1 MIYSCIYAI
10 FTSNFTDMKK
20 LFRFIYRTV
29 IYIFVV
35 LIGML
40 IAFYLMAPIYEFS
53 GPVKFSGNKLYNPYA
68 NMDSTLWRKYNFQ
81 VQSKAWLGITD
92 GRKNS
97 NELIDSIYNALGFD
111 HVATSD
117 YQKINYHGKDKVS
130 FIPTYEHGY
139 NIFKTHQV
147 CVDAKNVL
155 WTDLILWQTLSMKQ
169 WIIDQ
174 LKEDCS
180 IVSLAH
186 PLLRHGYSIKDM
198 RYLTNYDMIEVLNN
212 ARLSYDH
219 WDAALSTGN
228 LAWMMGNDDAHDVM
242 NSNHVGRKFTMINAP
257 DMRKE
262 TIINSLKSGNA
273 YGVDFFPKMDVPMD
287 ERIKLSK
294 NIPFITQVNLKGDT
308 LEVAASQL
316 ARTITFI
323 GQEGKVLETVTNTK
337 STTYVIKE
345 DDTYVRTVFNYPD
358 NTSLCLNPVVRYS
371 GEQVMSLKTAQ
382 VNTRATLY
390 LRIVYFL
397 IFLTIAYFYARR
409 QKNKV
414 VKKN

>member
-1 MIYSCIYAI
+1 MR
-10 FTSNFTDMKK
+10 K
-20 LFRFIYRTV
+20 LFRFIYRT
-29 IYIFVV
+29 ILYIFIV

-40 IAFYLMAPIYEFS
+40 IAYYLMAPIYEFS
-53 GPVKFSGNKLYNPYA
+53 GPVKFSGEKLYNPYA
-68 NMDSTLWRKYNFQ
+68 NMDSTQWKKYNFQ

-97 NELIDSIYNALGFD
+97 NELIDSVYNALGFD

-139 NIFKTHQV
+139 NVFKTHQV
-147 CVDAKNVL
+147 CIDAKTVL
-155 WTDLILWQTLSMKQ
+155 WTDLILFQTLSMKQ

-186 PLLRHGYSIKDM
+186 PLLRHGYSVEDM
-198 RYLTNYDMIEVLNN
+198 RYLTNYDMMEVLNN

-228 LAWMMGNDDAHDVM
+228 LAWMMGNDDAHDVL

-257 DMRKE
+257 DMQKE
-262 TIINSLKSGNA
+262 TIIKSLKSGNA
-273 YGVDFFPKMDVPMD
+273 YGVDFFPKMDVPLE
-287 ERIKLSK
+287 ERVERSK
-294 NIPFITQVNLKGDT
+294 NIPYITKVRLISDT
-308 LEVAASQL
+308 LTVAASQE

-323 GQEGKVLETVTNTK
+323 GQEGKVLETYTHTK
-337 STTYVIKE
+337 SAFYKIKE
-345 DDTYVRTVFNYPD
+345 DDTYVRTVFNYDD
-358 NTSLCLNPVVRYS
+358 NTSLCLNPIVRYS
-371 GEQVMSLKTAQ
+371 GEQVASLKTAQ
-382 VNTRATLY
+382 VNTKATLY
-390 LRIVYFL
+390 LRIGYFL
-397 IFLTIAYFYARR
+397 IFLTIAYFYAKR
-409 QKNKV
+409 
-414 VKKN
+414 KKRKSANSN

>member
-1 MIYSCIYAI
+1 MRK
-10 FTSNFTDMKK
+10 F
-20 LFRFIYRTV
+20 FRFIYRT
-29 IYIFVV
+29 ILYIFVV

-40 IAFYLMAPIYEFS
+40 IAFYLMAPIYKFS
-53 GPVKFSGNKLYNPYA
+53 GPVKFSGDKLYNPYA
-68 NMDSTLWRKYNFQ
+68 NMDSTHWKKYNFQ

-117 YQKINYHGKDKVS
+117 YQKINYYGKEKVA

-147 CVDAKNVL
+147 CVDAKSVL
-155 WTDLILWQTLSMKQ
+155 WTDLILWQTRSMKQ

-174 LKEDCS
+174 LKKDCS

-186 PLLRHGYSIKDM
+186 PLFRHGYSVEDM
-198 RYLTNYDMIEVLNN
+198 RYLTNYDMMEVLNN

-228 LAWMMGNDDAHDVM
+228 LAWIMGNDDAHDVM
-242 NSNHVGRKFTMINAP
+242 NSNHVGRKFTMISAP
-257 DMRKE
+257 DLKKE
-262 TIINSLKSGNA
+262 TIIQNLKSGNA

-287 ERIKLSK
+287 ERIELSK
-294 NIPFITQVNLKGDT
+294 NVPYVTKVFLKGDT

-323 GQEGKVLETVTNTK
+323 GQEGKVLETFKDTK
-337 STTYVIKE
+337 SATYVIEE
-345 DDTYVRTVFNYPD
+345 DDAYVRTVFNYAD
-358 NTSLCLNPVVRYS
+358 NTSLCLNPIVRYS
-371 GEQVMSLKTAQ
+371 GEQVQSLKTAQ
-382 VNTRATLY
+382 VNTKATLY

-409 QKNKV
+409 RKNKTV
-414 VKKN
+414 NSN

>member
-1 MIYSCIYAI
+1 
-10 FTSNFTDMKK
+10 
-20 LFRFIYRTV
+20 
-29 IYIFVV
+29 
-35 LIGML
+35 
-40 IAFYLMAPIYEFS
+40 
-53 GPVKFSGNKLYNPYA
+53 
-68 NMDSTLWRKYNFQ
+68 MDSTQWKKYNFQ

-117 YQKINYHGKDKVS
+117 YQKINYYGKEKVS

-147 CVDAKNVL
+147 CIDAKKVL
-155 WTDLILWQTLSMKQ
+155 WTDLILWQTRSMKQ
-169 WIIDQ
+169 WVIDQ

-186 PLLRHGYSIKDM
+186 PLLRHGYSIEDM
-198 RYLTNYDMIEVLNN
+198 RYLTNYDMMEVLNN

-228 LAWMMGNDDAHDVM
+228 LAWMMGNDDAHDVL

-257 DMRKE
+257 NMKKV
-262 TIINSLKSGNA
+262 TIIHSLKTGNA

-287 ERIKLSK
+287 ERIELSK
-294 NIPFITQVNLKGDT
+294 NIPYITKVNLKGDT
-308 LEVAASQL
+308 IEVAASQI

-323 GQEGKVLETVTNTK
+323 GQEGKLLESFTNAK
-337 STTYVIKE
+337 SAKYVVKE
-345 DDTYVRTVFNYPD
+345 NDTYVRTVFNYPD
-358 NTSLCLNPVVRYS
+358 NTSLCLNPIIRYS
-371 GEQVMSLKTAQ
+371 GEQVQSLKTAH
-382 VNTRATLY
+382 VDTKATLY
-390 LRIVYFL
+390 LRIAYFL

-409 QKNKV
+409 QKNRA

>member
-1 MIYSCIYAI
+1 MRK
-10 FTSNFTDMKK
+10 F
-20 LFRFIYRTV
+20 FRFIYRTV

-53 GPVKFSGNKLYNPYA
+53 GPVKFNGDKLYNPYA
-68 NMDSTLWRKYNFQ
+68 KMDSTLWKKYNFQ

-117 YQKINYHGKDKVS
+117 YQKINYYGKDKVS

-139 NIFKTHQV
+139 NILKTHQV
-147 CVDAKNVL
+147 CVDAKKVL
-155 WTDLILWQTLSMKQ
+155 WTDLILWQTRSMKQ

-186 PLLRHGYSIKDM
+186 PLLRHGYSVEDM
-198 RYLTNYDMIEVLNN
+198 RYLTNYDMMEVLNN

-228 LAWMMGNDDAHDVM
+228 LAWMMGNDDAHDVL

-257 DMRKE
+257 DMHKE
-262 TIINSLKSGNA
+262 TIIQSLKTGNA

-287 ERIKLSK
+287 ERIELSK
-294 NIPFITQVNLKGDT
+294 NIPYITKVNLTGDT
-308 LEVAASQL
+308 IEVAASQE

-323 GQEGKVLETVTNTK
+323 GQEGKVLETYTNTK
-337 STTYVIKE
+337 SATYVVQE
-345 DDTYVRTVFNYPD
+345 SDTYVRTVFNYPD
-358 NTSLCLNPVVRYS
+358 NTSLCLNPIVRYS
-371 GEQVMSLKTAQ
+371 GEQVQSLKTAH

-390 LRIVYFL
+390 LRVVYFL

-409 QKNKV
+409 QKNKA
-414 VKKN
+414 VKRN